1 VGRPERTLHPERSA
15 LDRFGYVLRKW
26 RKRRGLS
33 LARLGIH
40 AHVSGGLIQLIE
52 VAERAATYDLAK
64 RCEEALGA
72 GGEILRAWQDFAEP
86 HVTIGLSNTAHAVK
100 NNHAADVPSVSGI
113 TGWQADDAMHPDQ
126 GRRVIEALDVIGS
139 DQLESVADSLGDLV
153 DHYALAIR
161 AIPPAD
167 VYDELLSV
175 RSYASG
181 LIECA
186 RFAQRRKDLVLAT
199 GWLSN
204 LLAFA
209 ACDMGEHAT
218 ARVWCSDVE
227 RRSEDSG
234 HPELAAWAV
243 LTRAIIMFYQG
254 RARQSLALATQGQ
267 RIAPIGTVI
276 HAKLAAQEMR
286 AAAMAGDADR
296 MAHVRSYAARAIA
309 RLPADTLTTGAF
321 SMSLG
326 EDPPYTA
333 TSLLFVGNF
342 SEAVSAT
349 NRVIRTVYHPE
360 TRQPSEDPSGYA
372 RSLLILGLAQAG
384 VGQLDAAVAAGQAA
398 LAASRPAWPTM
409 VLAEKLD
416 HVLSRDFAD
425 AHETAAY
432 RDRYLAAASPSSG
445 HHLPLPAPTGER

>member
-1 VGRPERTLHPERSA
+1 MGRPERTLEPERSA

-33 LARLGIH
+33 LARLGVH
-40 AHVSGGLIQLIE
+40 AHVSGGMIQLIE
-52 VAERAATYDLAK
+52 VAERAPTYDLAR
-64 RCEEALGA
+64 RCEAALDA
-72 GGEILRAWQDFAEP
+72 GGEILRAWRDFAEP
-86 HVTIGLSNTAHAVK
+86 HDTADLSNTALAV
-100 NNHAADVPSVSGI
+100 NNSRAADDPPVSGVAAQ
-113 TGWQADDAMHPDQ
+113 QASKAMRPDQ
-126 GRRVIEALDVIGS
+126 GRRVIGALDVIGS
-139 DQLESVADSLGDLV
+139 DQIESVADSLGDLV
-153 DHYALAIR
+153 DHYALTIR
-161 AIPPAD
+161 AIPPAS

-181 LIECA
+181 LIDRA
-186 RFAQRRKDLVLAT
+186 GLAPRRKDLVLVT

-218 ARVWCSDVE
+218 ARVWCSDAE
-227 RRSEDSG
+227 RRSENSG

-243 LTRAIIMFYQG
+243 LTRAIIVFYQG
-254 RARQSLALATQGQ
+254 RARQSLALAAQGQ

-276 HAKLAAQEMR
+276 HAKLASQEMR

-296 MAHVRSYAARAIA
+296 MAQARSYAAKAIA
-309 RLPADTLTTGAF
+309 RLPTGTQTTGAF
-321 SMSLG
+321 SVNLG

-342 SEAVSAT
+342 TQAVSAT
-349 NRVIRTVYHPE
+349 SRVLQTVYHPE
-360 TRQPSEDPSGYA
+360 TRRLSEDPSGYA

-398 LAASRPAWPTM
+398 LAVRRPAWPTM
-409 VLAEKLD
+409 VLAGKLD

-425 AHETAAY
+425 ARETAAY
-432 RDRYLAAASPSSG
+432 RDRYLEAASPSSG
-445 HHLPLPAPTGER
+445 YHLPLSAPTAEN